1 MKKKVDEINE
11 LEKYLKKPSKKLL
24 EKIDSVELTDF
35 PKLSVEFIRKKITF
49 DWYKNTQVYLTW
61 QNILTKTETLR
72 YELKKAYV
80 IKRISKLFHLTSR
93 HVIPVL
99 KLLH

>member
-35 PKLSVEFIRKKITF
+35 PKLSVEFIRKKNYLRLVPDQSSFILLGRTF
-49 DWYKNTQVYLTW
+49 
-61 QNILTKTETLR
+61 
-72 YELKKAYV
+72 
-80 IKRISKLFHLTSR
+80 
-93 HVIPVL
+93 
-99 KLLH
+99 